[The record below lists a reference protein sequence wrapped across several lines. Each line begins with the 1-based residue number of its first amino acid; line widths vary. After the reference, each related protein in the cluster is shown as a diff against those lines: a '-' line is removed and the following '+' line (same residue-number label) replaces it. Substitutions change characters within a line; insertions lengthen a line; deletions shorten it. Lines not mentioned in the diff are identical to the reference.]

1 MRNRY
6 PIYYLALLLLIAAAG
21 AFGAWKAY
29 SVSRLLEEKRVDD
42 NLRELAQIQAFR
54 AQDLLSDAE
63 RVLEA
68 FTAYFQSSEQV
79 TESEYHRFSS
89 VLLPGRNDVYAV
101 HWAPK
106 VLSSERKAHE
116 AAMQA
121 RGLAPKGIFELALPS
136 LSPVPAL
143 PRPRYFPITFT
154 EPLEQ
159 NRRAVGLD
167 AALRFSQP
175 ADGPIEMA
183 LQGRP
188 YTTGAFPIVQDEK
201 GPLAVAIFQPVH
213 AYGTDSWT
221 MQQLRGFLLLLLRPE
236 ILLTERLEPISGQPY
251 QVSGQPYQVRLSDIS
266 GATPKQIYP
275 RGSVAPAA
283 GPEYSFPLTLGS
295 REWQV
300 DIAFEEP
307 VGISHAPAAIAG
319 LIILLTLVVMFAL
332 TRSLRQS
339 SALLVANNKLSLLA
353 NRDPLTGLANRR
365 SIEEL
370 AHEVLA
376 LETRGEGFSAVCVV
390 DLDNFKK
397 VNDSL
402 GHQQGDILL
411 MELADLFQQTL
422 RSSDIAARIGG
433 DEFVLLMPQLKSL
446 NDVIGALQR
455 LVNSIRAYAED
466 HEQVSYV
473 SASIGVAL
481 SGSDCRDF
489 IVLQQRADRAMYEAK
504 KAGKNRYLI
513 WSPDLVS

>member
-6 PIYYLALLLLIAAAG
+6 SIYYLALLLLIAAAG

-79 TESEYHRFSS
+79 TESEFRRFSS

-183 LQGRP
+183 LQGRS

-213 AYGTDSWT
+213 VYGTDSWT

-251 QVSGQPYQVRLSDIS
+251 QVRLSDIS
-266 GATPKQIYP
+266 GADPKQIYP
-275 RGSVAPAA
+275 RGNVAPAA
-283 GPEYSFPLTLGS
+283 GPEYSFPLALGS

-307 VGISHAPAAIAG
+307 VRVSHAPAAIAG

-411 MELADLFQQTL
+411 MELAELFQQTL

-446 NDVIGALQR
+446 NDVTGALQR

-489 IVLQQRADRAMYEAK
+489 LLLQQRADRAMYEAK

-513 WSPDLVS
+513 WSPDLMSSGSYE